1 MPSRILSRPFIV
13 LAALATTLAVALP
26 AQAGAPRPRAPDA
39 ARMQYSGDA
48 FGSFANVGTV
58 IKAGKS
64 AVVNLGSCGTLSPP
78 VQSANT
84 VVSVTVPPYV
94 TTGLV
99 NTTADATDEGG
110 VQTASTNA
118 DVFSA
123 SVLKGLITADEVKAV
138 SATSQDGAGFH
149 VSPSGSVFVNLVV
162 AGIPIIGLPNPNTR
176 IDLAGFG
183 YVILN
188 EQFSKIQSSSAS
200 FTVNMIHVFV
210 TLPNPLVPVGTQVI
224 VAHAKSG
231 LLTGIAGTLD
241 GQAYGSAAILAPVVL
256 SGPSALVALGC
267 LGTNG
272 AVRENSVAGIDL
284 TPEFTLGTITDTAR
298 GTVSSTSASGETTS
312 TALSVDVAM
321 GTITVDLVAADAH
334 SFTDGTS
341 FTFTDDGSMFTN
353 LSVAGHPEIG
363 DDVGANTKVVIA
375 GLGTLWLKREIVTP
389 NSIEIRM
396 IELIV
401 TVGNTFGI
409 PVGTDIR
416 VAVAEASA
424 H

>member
-1 MPSRILSRPFIV
+1 
-13 LAALATTLAVALP
+13 
-26 AQAGAPRPRAPDA
+26 
-39 ARMQYSGDA
+39 
-48 FGSFANVGTV
+48 
-58 IKAGKS
+58 
-64 AVVNLGSCGTLSPP
+64 
-78 VQSANT
+78 
-84 VVSVTVPPYV
+84 
-94 TTGLV
+94 
-99 NTTADATDEGG
+99 
-110 VQTASTNA
+110 
-118 DVFSA
+118 
-123 SVLKGLITADEVKAV
+123 
-138 SATSQDGAGFH
+138 
-149 VSPSGSVFVNLVV
+149 
-162 AGIPIIGLPNPNTR
+162 LPNPNTR

-298 GTVSSTSASGETTS
+298 GTVSSISASGETTS
-312 TALSVDVAM
+312 TALSVDVAI

>member
-1 MPSRILSRPFIV
+1 MPSRILSRPFVV

-26 AQAGAPRPRAPDA
+26 AQAGAQPRAPDA
-39 ARMQYSGDA
+39 ARIQYSGDA

-64 AVVNLGSCGTLSPP
+64 AVVNLGTCGTLSPP
-78 VQSANT
+78 VHNANT
-84 VVSVTVPPYV
+84 VISVTVPPYV

-110 VQTASTNA
+110 VQTASTSA
-118 DVFSA
+118 DTFSA
-123 SVLKGLITADEVKAV
+123 SVLNGLITADEVKAV
-138 SATSQDGAGFH
+138 SATSQDGTGFH
-149 VSPSGSVFVNLVV
+149 VSPSGSAFVNLVV

-188 EQFSKIQSSSAS
+188 EQFSKFQSSSAS
-200 FTVNMIHVFV
+200 FTVNIIHVFV
-210 TLPNPLVPVGTQVI
+210 TVPNPLVPVGSQVI

-241 GQAYGSAAILAPVVL
+241 GKAYGSAAIVTPVVL
-256 SGPSALVALGC
+256 SGPSALVGLGC

-272 AVRENSVAGIDL
+272 AVHENSVAGIDL
-284 TPEFTLGTITDTAR
+284 PPEFTLGTITDTAQ
-298 GTVSSTSASGETTS
+298 GTVSSISASGETTS
-312 TALSVDVAM
+312 TVLSVDVAV

-334 SFTDGTS
+334 SFTDGSS

-363 DDVGANTKVVIA
+363 DDVAANTKVVIA
-375 GLGTLWLKREIVTP
+375 GLGTLWLKREIVTL

-409 PVGTDIR
+409 PIGTDIR